1 MTTKPTNEFDNF
13 LDALVAELI
22 ATPDEQVL
30 EGLDSAV
37 VQAAGLQRLK
47 AAKAEAGQRRMA
59 AAKAGVAASQG
70 KDATRVE
77 PEVSAEEA
85 RRYIAQAAND
95 RRYTLAARSVTDLS
109 DEEAQRL
116 YQQMKALEAGGT
128 PDGASE

>member
-1 MTTKPTNEFDNF
+1 MKTKPTNEFDNF

-30 EGLDSAV
+30 EGLDPAA
-37 VQAAGLQRLK
+37 VQAASLQRLK
-47 AAKAEAGQRRMA
+47 AAKAEAGRRRMA

-70 KDATRVE
+70 KEATRVE

-85 RRYIAQAAND
+85 RRSIAQAAND

-109 DEEAQRL
+109 DEEALRL
-116 YQQMKALEAGGT
+116 YRQMKALEAGGT

>member
-13 LDALVAELI
+13 MDALVAELI
-22 ATPDEQVL
+22 ATSDEQML
-30 EGLDSAV
+30 EGLDPAAL
-37 VQAAGLQRLK
+37 QAAGLQRLK
-47 AAKAEAGQRRMA
+47 AAKAEAGRRRMA
-59 AAKAGVAASQG
+59 AAKAGVVASQG
-70 KDATRVE
+70 KDATRAE

-109 DEEAQRL
+109 DEEALRL

-128 PDGASE
+128 AEGASE